1 MGIKRYVLL
10 SIVYMLAVGLY
21 VYSFSGDDYTLK
33 IYTLSLTLPVA
44 IWIVMPIF
52 IFFIASVSHLAYYGL
67 KDFFY
72 KRALKK
78 DLDTFVKVSKKII
91 LGEESNL
98 KFKTEFFKLPS
109 FVIKTL
115 KYTKKA
121 DLENLNNEELKEC
134 YTLVD
139 KIKDGKYEDLKKFK
153 LSPTNELYIS
163 NEENRLKDE
172 PKYAYIILKG
182 CKNLESDLCQKAYSE
197 LINIGTFSEIKKF
210 NFPIDKNIFRRMMER
225 YLDDED
231 SFDMDIKSIKEIL
244 ETFNATSEDYL
255 ELAQEIKVKLSPDE
269 LIDLFKKLYN
279 EKGHMAANAY
289 LYTLFDL
296 EMIDKVREIL
306 ENSQEED
313 FLKFKTLLFLRDH
326 GKNIDIIKYLREC

>member
-21 VYSFSGDDYTLK
+21 VYSFNGDDYTLK

-52 IFFIASVSHLAYYGL
+52 IFFIASVSHLAYYGF

-78 DLDTFVKVSKKII
+78 DLDTFVKVSKKVI
-91 LGEESNL
+91 LGEESGL
-98 KFKTEFFKLPS
+98 KFKTEFFRLPG

-115 KYTKKA
+115 NYTKKA
-121 DLENLNNEELKEC
+121 DLEKLDNEELKEC

-139 KIKDGKYEDLKKFK
+139 KIKEGKYEDLKKFK
-153 LSPTNELYIS
+153 LSPTNELYIF
-163 NEENRLKDE
+163 NEENRLRVE
-172 PKYAYIILKG
+172 PKYAYTILKG
-182 CKNLESDLCQKAYSE
+182 CKNIENDLCKKAYNE
-197 LINIGTFSEIKKF
+197 LINIGTFSEIKKLK
-210 NFPIDKNIFRRMMER
+210 FPIDKNIFRRMMER

-231 SFDMDIKSIKEIL
+231 SFDMDIDSIKEIL

-279 EKGHMAANAY
+279 EKGHIAANAY
-289 LYTLFDL
+289 LYILFDL

-306 ENSQEED
+306 DNSGEED

-326 GKNIDIIKYLREC
+326 GKNIDTIKYLREC

>member
-10 SIVYMLAVGLY
+10 SVVYMLAVGLY

-44 IWIVMPIF
+44 VWIVMPVF
-52 IFFIASVSHLAYYGL
+52 ILFIASVSHLAYYGF

-91 LGEESNL
+91 LGEESGL

-109 FVIKTL
+109 FVMKTL
-115 KYTKKA
+115 KYAKKA
-121 DLENLNNEELKEC
+121 DLENLDNEELKEC

-139 KIKDGKYEDLKKFK
+139 NIKDGKYEDLKKYK
-153 LSPTNELYIS
+153 LSPTNELYVI
-163 NEENRLKDE
+163 NEKNRLKVE
-172 PKYAYIILKG
+172 PKYAYTILKG
-182 CKNLESDLCQKAYSE
+182 CENLDSDLCQKAYNE
-197 LINIGTFSEIKKF
+197 LLNIGTFSEIKKYK
-210 NFPIDKNIFRRMMER
+210 FPIDKNIFRRMMER

-231 SFDMDIKSIKEIL
+231 SFDMDINSIKEIL

-255 ELAQEIKVKLSPDE
+255 ELAQEIKVKLNPDE

-279 EKGHMAANAY
+279 EKGHIAANAY

-306 ENSQEED
+306 ENSEEED